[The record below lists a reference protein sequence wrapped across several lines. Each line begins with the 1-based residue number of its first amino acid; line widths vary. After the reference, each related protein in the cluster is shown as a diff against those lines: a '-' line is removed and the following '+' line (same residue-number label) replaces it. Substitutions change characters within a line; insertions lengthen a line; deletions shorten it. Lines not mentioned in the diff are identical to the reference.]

1 MVFIITIGCIIG
13 MAFLVKYANKHVSRV
28 NYVLV
33 FIAGLINLFLV
44 PKSEYDIYN
53 FRCFEDLNVQL
64 KDTTIDNNLGTL
76 YKSIDYNIQIGI
88 FLKSEGVWIVKKD
101 KTKALFYGLRKK

>member
-44 PKSEYDIYN
+44 PSIPRFLGLNEIGVAFPLASVILGIY
-53 FRCFEDLNVQL
+53 F
-64 KDTTIDNNLGTL
+64 IGWAI
-76 YKSIDYNIQIGI
+76 YKLIK
-88 FLKSEGVWIVKKD
+88 FK
-101 KTKALFYGLRKK
+101 KTK